1 MVREHPRL
9 LVLSDEIYEYI
20 VYSPA
25 VHVSFASLAGMFDR
39 TLTVNGFSK
48 AYAMTGWRLGY
59 LAAPAHFAKA
69 AAGIQSQSTSGE
81 SSPTCCYALLPSPR
95 LRPSGHVA
103 ARSIQIWTPVLE
115 AVTLTQLACGLMD
128 HSSTVVLGSGIPIML
143 LQTCRD
149 SPMP

>member
-20 VYSPA
+20 VYPPA
-25 VHVSFASLAGMFDR
+25 VHVSFASLPGMFER

-69 AAGIQSQSTSGE
+69 TAGIQSQSTSGGRIRIHDVG
-81 SSPTCCYALLPSPR
+81 TICD
-95 LRPSGHVA
+95 V
-103 ARSIQIWTPVLE
+103 TPK
-115 AVTLTQLACGLMD
+115 TLVFD
-128 HSSTVVLGSGIPIML
+128 PVIDSSTG
-143 LQTCRD
+143 
-149 SPMP
+149 